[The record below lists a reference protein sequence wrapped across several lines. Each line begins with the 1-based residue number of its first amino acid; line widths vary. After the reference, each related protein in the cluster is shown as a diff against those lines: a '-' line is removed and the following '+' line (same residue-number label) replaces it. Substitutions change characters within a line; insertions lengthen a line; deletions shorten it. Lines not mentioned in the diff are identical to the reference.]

1 MATNLKKL
9 IDMGKGDG
17 KVLETLMKNSN
28 SDAKTISGLNMSL
41 QSMKASVNGVNAT
54 TKELKET
61 LTGIDSK
68 TGELKSVCIGLETKL
83 QTEIISS
90 VGSVKDEIHVIMDQK
105 ASKPV
110 QQSSVES
117 FKPGQLAKIQD
128 TLEKLVTKVTLLE
141 VKQSIETN
149 SKSKNGKEDKKQQ
162 QVSVEKLSSELDVLG
177 RELKSQLDDVHDMVA
192 GIDEKVSEHPQ
203 QQPPPLEEVKSD
215 LSRVRSDVDTVK
227 SDLAGI
233 VTSLANLV
241 TDIRGRDK
249 NTCLSVN
256 AIAKLMKEI
265 LELTRGVSAKIPEME
280 SKLVAACNA
289 GGEGKAVIK
298 DEVSP
303 PPVMLER
310 LELMNSK
317 QDKLSKVVSRIKYL
331 LEADDGEKE
340 TGGGAGKKKKAG
352 KGDEL
357 EAGAGHQ
364 LLVKTMRDLKTELN
378 DEMSNQGEM
387 LTDLTNHIQ
396 V

>member
-1 MATNLKKL
+1 MKKL

-105 ASKPV
+105 ASKPA
-110 QQSSVES
+110 QQSSVEA
-117 FKPGQLAKIQD
+117 FKPGQLAKVQD

-162 QVSVEKLSSELDVLG
+162 QVSVEKLSSELEVLG

-203 QQPPPLEEVKSD
+203 QQQPPLEEVKSD
-215 LSRVRSDVDTVK
+215 LSRVRSDVDSVK

-280 SKLVAACNA
+280 SKLVAVCNA
-289 GGEGKAVIK
+289 GGEGKAVKK
-298 DEVSP
+298 DGVS

-331 LEADDGEKE
+331 READDGEKE
-340 TGGGAGKKKKAG
+340 TDGGGGTGKKKKAG
-352 KGDEL
+352 KVDEL
-357 EAGAGHQ
+357 EGGAGHQ
-364 LLVKTMRDLKTELN
+364 LLVTTMGDMKTTLN
-378 DEMSNQGEM
+378 DDVSTQGATRTH
-387 LTDLTNHIQ
+387 LTHPIQ
-396 V
+396 L